1 MDSQQDD
8 STISLT
14 ENKENKEY
22 LEKLNQYYSLKKNYE
37 TKKQEKKMRILRND
51 NLSMRQKQEAYS
63 KLKMNCF
70 NCGRRVG
77 TIFKN
82 EDGVLY
88 AICGDKAN
96 PCILDIKINTGKFV
110 DLKELVDIFQVG
122 VDELKESIIIIKLN
136 LLFGYSNEADTLKK
150 FNFLKKELADDL
162 ESLMEYKTKM
172 INILDNIQNKGELA
186 VEINR
191 FNKKIELIKNTMDEF
206 DETGKIQLIKDMID
220 VYQLEL
226 IPIINKIV
234 NLKYKY
240 FAMEKIDDDH
250 HLIKKVFT
258 LQELLDPFSD
268 PTVESFE
275 INSTKVKRT
284 DDDDDDDIQV
294 NNSGL
299 NMNRRNND
307 DFEWK
312 ETEKETTKEKEK
324 TTSSKPVLK
333 QEKKGN
339 DTIIMFGDK
348 EIINKSA
355 YDVNTNIIKNN
366 PKISIDESNKKQKYQ
381 HEMIYISPHH
391 PDLVAIDKNTGKIY
405 VVDFPSLKKKNEQ
418 SGKDSLSSNSSSTII
433 PPPPSGTPE
442 SVSSTSP
449 IEPPPARLINKKS
462 VSSTSPIEPPPAHL
476 INKNVSSTSP
486 IEPPPA
492 HLINKGILVDDD
504 EDYNIGD

>member
-1 MDSQQDD
+1 MDSQQND

-14 ENKENKEY
+14 ENKESPKSPESPEY
-22 LEKLNQYYSLKKNYE
+22 LEILNQYYSLKKNYE
-37 TKKQEKKMRILRND
+37 TKKQEKKMRILGND
-51 NLSMRQKQEAYS
+51 NLSMKQKQDAYS
-63 KLKMNCF
+63 KLKMNCI

-82 EDGVLY
+82 DDGILY
-88 AICGDKAN
+88 AICGDKTN
-96 PCILDIKINTGKFV
+96 PCILNIKINTGKFV
-110 DLKELVDIFQVG
+110 ELKELVDIFQVG
-122 VDELKESIIIIKLN
+122 VDESKEAIIIIKLN

-150 FNFLKKELADDL
+150 FNYLKKELANDL
-162 ESLMEYKTKM
+162 ESLMEYKTKL
-172 INILDNIQNKGELA
+172 INILDNLQNKGELA

-206 DETGKIQLIKDMID
+206 NETGKIQLIKDMID

-240 FAMEKIDDDH
+240 FAMERNCIDDTD

-268 PTVESFE
+268 PKVESFK
-275 INSTKVKRT
+275 ISSTKVKRI

-299 NMNRRNND
+299 NMDRRGND

-312 ETEKETTKEKEK
+312 ETEKEKEK
-324 TTSSKPVLK
+324 TTSSKKVLK

-339 DTIIMFGDK
+339 DNVIMFGDK

-366 PKISIDESNKKQKYQ
+366 PKISVDESNNKQKYQ
-381 HEMIYISPHH
+381 QEMIYISPKN
-391 PDLVAIDKNTGKIY
+391 PNLVAIDKNTGKIY
-405 VVDFPSLKKKNEQ
+405 VVDFLSLTKKNEQ
-418 SGKDSLSSNSSSTII
+418 FDKDSLSTNSSSTI
-433 PPPPSGTPE
+433 PPPPLS
-442 SVSSTSP
+442 SASSIASTSSIP
-449 IEPPPARLINKKS
+449 SPPPSPPL
-462 VSSTSPIEPPPAHL
+462 SSSDISD
-476 INKNVSSTSP
+476 I
-486 IEPPPA
+486 
-492 HLINKGILVDDD
+492 
-504 EDYNIGD
+504 

>member
-8 STISLT
+8 SIISLT
-14 ENKENKEY
+14 ENKEY

-51 NLSMRQKQEAYS
+51 NLSMRQKQDAYS

-88 AICGDKAN
+88 AICGDKVN

-110 DLKELVDIFQVG
+110 ELKELVDIFQVG

-136 LLFGYSNEADTLKK
+136 LLFGYSNEADTLKQ
-150 FNFLKKELADDL
+150 FNNLKKELANDL

-172 INILDNIQNKGELA
+172 INILDNLHNKGELA

-206 DETGKIQLIKDMID
+206 NETGKIQLIKDMID

-240 FAMEKIDDDH
+240 FAMEKIDEDH
-250 HLIKKVFT
+250 HLIKKTFT

-268 PTVESFE
+268 PKIESFK
-275 INSTKVKRT
+275 INSTKVKRN

-299 NMNRRNND
+299 NMNRRDND
-307 DFEWK
+307 DLEWK
-312 ETEKETTKEKEK
+312 ETEKEKEK

-339 DTIIMFGDK
+339 DNVIMFGEK
-348 EIINKSA
+348 EIVNKSA

-366 PKISIDESNKKQKYQ
+366 PKISINESNNKQIYQ
-381 HEMIYISPHH
+381 HEMIYISPEK
-391 PDLVAIDKNTGKIY
+391 PNLVAIDKNTGKIY
-405 VVDFPSLKKKNEQ
+405 VVDFPSLKNKNEQ
-418 SGKDSLSSNSSSTII
+418 SGKDSLSSNSSSTIPTPPSSSASSIASTSTI
-433 PPPPSGTPE
+433 PPPPS
-442 SVSSTSP
+442 SSP
-449 IEPPPARLINKKS
+449 L
-462 VSSTSPIEPPPAHL
+462 SSDISDI
-476 INKNVSSTSP
+476 
-486 IEPPPA
+486 
-492 HLINKGILVDDD
+492 
-504 EDYNIGD
+504 